1 MLFTKKQ
8 KHTKENK
15 QKKEKKSLMSHDL
28 FLRIHLIK
36 VQSNLSKKTL
46 ILQKCETSMNLI
58 DSHEG
63 CSFRFDSY
71 THI

>member
-1 MLFTKKQ
+1 
-8 KHTKENK
+8 
-15 QKKEKKSLMSHDL
+15 MSHDL

-63 CSFRFDSY
+63 CSFWFDSY
-71 THI
+71 AHI